1 MVELVGLQRQQ
12 LKLVAEQQLSIV
24 DNELKAQDWRHL
36 ESQLEK
42 NFVRQ
47 LIVKLYR
54 LGYPLDWRHLVWQKK
69 QERIDVVTMAVQF
82 LKTVTTVYLLTV
94 QGVMQHFEPYEFV
107 VNRYSKYLY
116 LFTINLLI
124 F

>member
-94 QGVMQHFEPYEFV
+94 QGVM
-107 VNRYSKYLY
+107 
-116 LFTINLLI
+116 
-124 F
+124 